1 MARGKFITFEGGE
14 GCGKT
19 TQLARLASRLESE
32 GIEVVSVRE
41 PGGTAL
47 CERIRYLLKDY
58 REDAPCDKSELLLFL
73 AARAQLVKEV
83 IEPSLNS
90 GKWVLSDRFSDSTIA
105 YQGYGRN
112 LDMDFLLSANDFAT
126 GGLKS
131 DLTLFFDVEAHV
143 ARSRRRLREEATS
156 TGADR
161 IEQAGDAFHLR
172 LAEGFRKIAAGDP
185 QRVKTVDANG
195 SLDEVWEQVWK
206 LVQPIR

>member
-47 CERIRYLLKDY
+47 CERLRYLLKDY

-126 GGLKS
+126 GAAPAPAASQSNPYEDLEKLAALKAQGV
-131 DLTLFFDVEAHV
+131 LTDEEFAKMKAECL
-143 ARSRRRLREEATS
+143 AR
-156 TGADR
+156 
-161 IEQAGDAFHLR
+161 I
-172 LAEGFRKIAAGDP
+172 K
-185 QRVKTVDANG
+185 
-195 SLDEVWEQVWK
+195 
-206 LVQPIR
+206 